1 MPTLHRFV
9 LYIVKLKM
17 KKIQVPQ
24 TSTLLSRPSE
34 TNLNYK
40 ALYEKE
46 RSESE
51 RLRKELDELR
61 RSQDVSTVSMGGEL
75 RRGHF
80 IRPALRGYDPTFKIL
95 VISELALCLPF
106 REFPIP

>member
-1 MPTLHRFV
+1 
-9 LYIVKLKM
+9 M
-17 KKIQVPQ
+17 KRIQVPQ

-61 RSQDVSTVSMGGEL
+61 RSQDVSTISMGG
-75 RRGHF
+75 
-80 IRPALRGYDPTFKIL
+80 
-95 VISELALCLPF
+95 
-106 REFPIP
+106 